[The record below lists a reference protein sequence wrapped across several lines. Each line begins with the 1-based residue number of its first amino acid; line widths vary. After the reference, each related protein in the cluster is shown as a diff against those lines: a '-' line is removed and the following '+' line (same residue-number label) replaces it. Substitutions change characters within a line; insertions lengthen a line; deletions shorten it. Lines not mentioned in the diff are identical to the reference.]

1 MVYFLSSITDLLDHY
16 LKSYED
22 FIVIGD
28 FNESETN
35 PALDSFLDEQKCK
48 NIIKN
53 KTCFKSVKGSCID
66 LILTS
71 RPSLH
76 QFTNVFETGI
86 SDHHLLIYTMLKS
99 TYTKMEPKVLSKR
112 CFKNFSEQSFLQDL
126 KQGLSNTG
134 NFSDFNSEFKNTLNN
149 HAPIKTSK
157 VRGNAKPHVNK
168 NLRKEIMKRS
178 NLKNIANK
186 SGKTEDKKSY
196 KIQRNVITKLNKKL
210 KKAYFKAKI
219 PKGKN
224 VKHFW
229 NFCKPY
235 FTNKGVC
242 NDEKIILVEK
252 EEVLRKDSKIS
263 DTFNNYF
270 VNITDELG
278 IYNWGNIPQNCLDI
292 TEKIKYFN
300 NHPSIK
306 TIKNKFRKS
315 FSFKFEFVSAD
326 KILRYINEIDI
337 KKSSSGEISPAI
349 IKLAKKEILIPITN
363 CINKCISTK
372 SFPDALKVAD
382 VIPVFK
388 KEDPN
393 NKRNYRPISLLP
405 IISKIFERVLFEQI
419 EKFSEKMLSPK
430 LCGFR
435 KGHSTQHA
443 LLNLLKNWQKTL
455 DKSGVIGTVL
465 MDLSKAYDCLP
476 HDLLIA
482 KLAAYGFEDSATSLI
497 SDYLS
502 KRYQRVKLGSV
513 YSSYLEI
520 LRGVPQGSILGPI
533 LFNIF
538 INDLIFFIQE
548 TEVCNFADDTTIYS
562 CSLNYKDAAHK
573 LSNDTHTVLNW
584 FKVNSMVA
592 NPGKFQI
599 MFLGSK
605 IDNCKITFAIEN
617 KQIKCKREV
626 KLLGITIDEKLI
638 FTKHIANICSL
649 ANNRLRALTRI
660 RRYLSK
666 EQTKYLSEAYIISTF
681 KYCPLIWMFCNKT
694 SNNQINKI
702 HKRSLRLIYEMQ
714 DANFEDLLLKDNS
727 WSVHESNIH
736 TLLIEIYKSIN
747 NLSPPIMKNFFDLK
761 NTQYDLQNKQLLKLP
776 ETNTSRY
783 GTQAL
788 CFRGSLIWNTVPN
801 KIKNIGNIE
810 EFKKHIK
817 EWKPTTCSCKLCL

>member
-1 MVYFLSSITDLLDHY
+1 M
-16 LKSYED
+16 K
-22 FIVIGD
+22 
-28 FNESETN
+28 
-35 PALDSFLDEQKCK
+35 
-48 NIIKN
+48 
-53 KTCFKSVKGSCID
+53 
-66 LILTS
+66 
-71 RPSLH
+71 
-76 QFTNVFETGI
+76 
-86 SDHHLLIYTMLKS
+86 
-99 TYTKMEPKVLSKR
+99 PKVLSKR

-196 KIQRNVITKLNKKL
+196 KIQRNVVTKLNKKL

-219 PKGKN
+219 PKGKD

-292 TEKIKYFN
+292 AEKIKYFN

-363 CINKCISTK
+363 CINKCIST
-372 SFPDALKVAD
+372 
-382 VIPVFK
+382 
-388 KEDPN
+388 
-393 NKRNYRPISLLP
+393 
-405 IISKIFERVLFEQI
+405 
-419 EKFSEKMLSPK
+419 
-430 LCGFR
+430 
-435 KGHSTQHA
+435 
-443 LLNLLKNWQKTL
+443 
-455 DKSGVIGTVL
+455 VL

-502 KRYQRVKLGSV
+502 KRYQRVKIGSV

-533 LFNIF
+533 LLNIF

-548 TEVCNFADDTTIYS
+548 TEVCNFADDTAIYS

-584 FKVNSMVA
+584 FKVNNMVA

-626 KLLGITIDEKLI
+626 KHLGITIDEKLI

-666 EQTKYLSEAYIISTF
+666 EQTKYLSEAYIISAF

-761 NTQYDLQNKQLLKLP
+761 NTRYDLLNKQLLKLP